1 MRLLN
6 LKGNKVSRNKKNSKS
21 VPKLGVS
28 KVFVYTSVCCN
39 EPAQKPALVRTE
51 EATGTLGHW
60 RCGKCSKGCKVKRS
74 KAKESN
80 GTTEGTGTN
89 SE

>member
-1 MRLLN
+1 M
-6 LKGNKVSRNKKNSKS
+6 SRNKK
-21 VPKLGVS
+21 
-28 KVFVYTSVCCN
+28 KVISNRPNGRPVFNYTSTCCN

-80 GTTEGTGTN
+80 GATEGTGTN
-89 SE
+89 AE

>member
-1 MRLLN
+1 M
-6 LKGNKVSRNKKNSKS
+6 SRNKKNSKS

-51 EATGTLGHW
+51 EAAGTLGHW
-60 RCGKCSKGCKVKRS
+60 RCGKCSKGCKVKRN
-74 KAKESN
+74 KAKEKDDPS
-80 GTTEGTGTN
+80 GVDSTN
-89 SE
+89 AE

>member
-1 MRLLN
+1 M
-6 LKGNKVSRNKKNSKS
+6 SRNKK
-21 VPKLGVS
+21 
-28 KVFVYTSVCCN
+28 KVISNRPNGQPVFNYTSVCCN

-80 GTTEGTGTN
+80 GATEGTGTN
-89 SE
+89 AE